1 MYNEERR
8 FNTALLEI
16 MQKWRMSHH
25 ITFSIYLVGEKWA
38 VKVDCVSW
46 DRKHLDA
53 ALCVQIVNDDFSH
66 HGKSQRSEKG
76 NWKIEN
82 NQKDGDV
89 SHLHVEF
96 KIEK

>member
-1 MYNEERR
+1 MSNEGR
-8 FNTALLEI
+8 FNTALLEM
-16 MQKWRMSHH
+16 MQKMH

-53 ALCVQIVNDDFSH
+53 ALCVQIVNDNFSH

-82 NQKDGDV
+82 NQKT
-89 SHLHVEF
+89 EM
-96 KIEK
+96 